1 AAARELGLPVS
12 VAPSAT
18 PLLGPAE
25 IRRLKAAGVEAIS
38 LSLDGSTPERHDAV
52 RGIRGTFERTLA
64 AARAARRAAL
74 PFQINTLVAR
84 ETLDDLPAVYELV
97 RELGAARWSLF
108 FLVLVGR
115 GTVLEQISAD
125 EAETLMQWLAGLA
138 PRDGEGPIVTTTE
151 APHFRRVM
159 LQRKRAGPRGHG
171 AGVRDGN
178 GILFISHT
186 GDVQPSGFL
195 PLTAGN
201 ARTADVVALYREAPL
216 FRALRRPERFAGR
229 CGRCEFHWQ
238 CGGSRARAS
247 GRDLLGAERALQDRV
262 AALGG
267 AHLVAPGERVA
278 LHRARRLGDHVAVHR
293 RAVIRPELLDDRGA
307 ARLPHADRDRPRH
320 DIGEHER
327 AADGAVRRAGY
338 DAPPRNAGV
347 RGVPIRSAFPG
358 SDEVLAR
365 PAARGGAGLLLGC
378 ARGDPE
384 RCAQQQ
390 SWPHLSPPVRVTHN
404 LRVCYPN
411 TSSATSTRPNGALT
425 CTPCT

>member
-1 AAARELGLPVS
+1 
-12 VAPSAT
+12 
-18 PLLGPAE
+18 
-25 IRRLKAAGVEAIS
+25 
-38 LSLDGSTPERHDAV
+38 
-52 RGIRGTFERTLA
+52 
-64 AARAARRAAL
+64 
-74 PFQINTLVAR
+74 
-84 ETLDDLPAVYELV
+84 
-97 RELGAARWSLF
+97 
-108 FLVLVGR
+108 
-115 GTVLEQISAD
+115 
-125 EAETLMQWLAGLA
+125 
-138 PRDGEGPIVTTTE
+138 
-151 APHFRRVM
+151 
-159 LQRKRAGPRGHG
+159 
-171 AGVRDGN
+171 
-178 GILFISHT
+178 
-186 GDVQPSGFL
+186 
-195 PLTAGN
+195 
-201 ARTADVVALYREAPL
+201 
-216 FRALRRPERFAGR
+216 
-229 CGRCEFHWQ
+229 
-238 CGGSRARAS
+238 RAS

-278 LHRARRLGDHVAVHR
+278 LHRARRLGDHVAVHQ
-293 RAVIRPELLDDRGA
+293 RAVIRPELLDDRGD
-307 ARLPHADRDRPRH
+307 ARLPHAHRDRPRH

-425 CTPCT
+425 CTPCTAPRTCWNISRAIATPSASAASLPRSCARRMRASTASGTDTPGTSLARNSALRSDTSGQMPATMGMRNGATRARNASSWRGSNTGWVTAKSAPASTFQA